1 MLSDVSPFSHAVKS
15 PLKNGQ
21 VLGMDKAIREARSWG
36 GKQESE
42 FPKEASEIKSV
53 PLSHLPREL
62 YRVTTELKGHMHSKT
77 NTFPGCPSSAQ
88 CCFSTT
94 HDFVRDF
101 SVDY

>member
-53 PLSHLPREL
+53 PLSHLPWEL
-62 YRVTTELKGHMHSKT
+62 YRATTELKGHMHSKT
-77 NTFPGCPSSAQ
+77 NTFPGFLTVPVVHNAAFLQHMISYV
-88 CCFSTT
+88 T
-94 HDFVRDF
+94 
-101 SVDY
+101 SV